1 MVQFAVSNIVSR
13 LIVVRQLILIRMEAY
28 SRENGGGGG
37 KREKPQ
43 CVSDLFFDSH
53 AYFKGDR

>member
-28 SRENGGGGG
+28 SRENGGGG

>member
-28 SRENGGGGG
+28 SRENGGGEERKASMC
-37 KREKPQ
+37 KRSLLRLPR
-43 CVSDLFFDSH
+43 LF
-53 AYFKGDR
+53 

>member
-28 SRENGGGGG
+28 SRENGGGG
-37 KREKPQ
+37 REKSLN
-43 CVSDLFFDSH
+43 V
-53 AYFKGDR
+53 

>member
-13 LIVVRQLILIRMEAY
+13 LIVVRQLILIGMEAY
-28 SRENGGGGG
+28 SKENGG
-37 KREKPQ
+37 KREEPQ

>member
-37 KREKPQ
+37 REKSLN
-43 CVSDLFFDSH
+43 V
-53 AYFKGDR
+53 

>member
-28 SRENGGGGG
+28 SRENGGGRGEERKASMC
-37 KREKPQ
+37 KRSLLRLPR
-43 CVSDLFFDSH
+43 LF
-53 AYFKGDR
+53 

>member
-28 SRENGGGGG
+28 SRENGGGGEERKASMC
-37 KREKPQ
+37 KRSLLRLPR
-43 CVSDLFFDSH
+43 LF
-53 AYFKGDR
+53 